1 MSVPTPVVMLLF
13 LFYGNLIADIISST
27 TVMID
32 LNVIKVFVFIKIIK
46 GIEAIDWYNNYK
58 HNVRIS

>member
-1 MSVPTPVVMLLF
+1 MSVTIPLVMLLF
-13 LFYGNLIADIISST
+13 LFYGILIADIISST

-32 LNVIKVFVFIKIIK
+32 LNVIEVFVFIKIIK

-58 HNVRIS
+58 YNVRIS

>member
-58 HNVRIS
+58 YNVRIS

>member
-1 MSVPTPVVMLLF
+1 MPVPTPVVMLLF
-13 LFYGNLIADIISST
+13 LFYGILIADIISST

-32 LNVIKVFVFIKIIK
+32 LNVIEVFVFIKIIK

-58 HNVRIS
+58 YNVRIS

>member
-1 MSVPTPVVMLLF
+1 
-13 LFYGNLIADIISST
+13 
-27 TVMID
+27 MID

-58 HNVRIS
+58 YNVRIS

>member
-1 MSVPTPVVMLLF
+1 MSVHTPVVMLLF

-32 LNVIKVFVFIKIIK
+32 LNVIKVFVYIKIIRK
-46 GIEAIDWYNNYK
+46 LKQLTGIIIINTM
-58 HNVRIS
+58 

>member
-1 MSVPTPVVMLLF
+1 MFDL
-13 LFYGNLIADIISST
+13 Y
-27 TVMID
+27 MIKEF
-32 LNVIKVFVFIKIIK
+32 VIIKIIK

>member
-32 LNVIKVFVFIKIIK
+32 LNVIKVFIFIKIIK

-58 HNVRIS
+58 YNVRIS